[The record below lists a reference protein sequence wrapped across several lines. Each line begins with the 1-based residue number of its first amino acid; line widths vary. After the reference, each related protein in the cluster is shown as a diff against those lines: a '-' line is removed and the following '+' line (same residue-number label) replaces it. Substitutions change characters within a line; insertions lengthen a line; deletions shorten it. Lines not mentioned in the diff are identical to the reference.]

1 RLYRFRPAIHPRV
14 RPCVPA
20 SRAHVWPIGPWDR
33 VVRLLEEILA
43 LRCDRDLPVRRYYHA
58 RRQRNHDVPRR
69 APDARPVRRRVWG
82 RRPGRAHAGTCE
94 RMITRSSLAEWEA
107 EEMSAFSPIDI
118 AAQIEGIEWVVIL
131 IIIAV
136 LLLFGPSKLPE
147 LARGVGRALGE
158 FRRGRMEIER
168 EISTELSTL
177 DARDMRM
184 RVEKAAGAL
193 GVSAGGRSEMQ
204 LKLDIARAVDRAQ
217 DEQVVSAAQ
226 AMGVYSSG
234 SDVIRLKEQ
243 IIKAL
248 NV

>member
-1 RLYRFRPAIHPRV
+1 V
-14 RPCVPA
+14 
-20 SRAHVWPIGPWDR
+20 
-33 VVRLLEEILA
+33 
-43 LRCDRDLPVRRYYHA
+43 
-58 RRQRNHDVPRR
+58 
-69 APDARPVRRRVWG
+69 
-82 RRPGRAHAGTCE
+82 
-94 RMITRSSLAEWEA
+94 
-107 EEMSAFSPIDI
+107 SAFSPIDI

-168 EISTELSTL
+168 EISTELSTM

-204 LKLDIARAVDRAQ
+204 LKLDIARAVDKAQ

-234 SDVIRLKEQ
+234 SDVTRLKEQ

>member
-1 RLYRFRPAIHPRV
+1 V
-14 RPCVPA
+14 
-20 SRAHVWPIGPWDR
+20 
-33 VVRLLEEILA
+33 
-43 LRCDRDLPVRRYYHA
+43 
-58 RRQRNHDVPRR
+58 
-69 APDARPVRRRVWG
+69 
-82 RRPGRAHAGTCE
+82 
-94 RMITRSSLAEWEA
+94 
-107 EEMSAFSPIDI
+107 SAFSPIDI

-168 EISTELSTL
+168 EISTELSTM

-193 GVSAGGRSEMQ
+193 GVSSGGRSEIQ
-204 LKLDIARAVDRAQ
+204 LKLDIARAVDKAQ

-234 SDVIRLKEQ
+234 SDVTRLKEQ

>member
-1 RLYRFRPAIHPRV
+1 
-14 RPCVPA
+14 
-20 SRAHVWPIGPWDR
+20 
-33 VVRLLEEILA
+33 
-43 LRCDRDLPVRRYYHA
+43 
-58 RRQRNHDVPRR
+58 
-69 APDARPVRRRVWG
+69 
-82 RRPGRAHAGTCE
+82 
-94 RMITRSSLAEWEA
+94 
-107 EEMSAFSPIDI
+107 MSAFSPIDI

-168 EISTELSTL
+168 EISTELSTMET
-177 DARDMRM
+177 RDMRV

-193 GVSAGGRSEMQ
+193 GVPAGGRSEMQ
-204 LKLDIARAVDRAQ
+204 LKLDIARALDKAQ

-234 SDVIRLKEQ
+234 SDVTRLKEQ

>member
-1 RLYRFRPAIHPRV
+1 
-14 RPCVPA
+14 
-20 SRAHVWPIGPWDR
+20 
-33 VVRLLEEILA
+33 
-43 LRCDRDLPVRRYYHA
+43 
-58 RRQRNHDVPRR
+58 
-69 APDARPVRRRVWG
+69 
-82 RRPGRAHAGTCE
+82 
-94 RMITRSSLAEWEA
+94 M
-107 EEMSAFSPIDI
+107 
-118 AAQIEGIEWVVIL
+118 AQIEGIEWVVIL

-136 LLLFGPSKLPE
+136 LLLFGPAKLPE

-168 EISTELSTL
+168 EISTELSQMDT
-177 DARDMRM
+177 RDIRM

-193 GVSAGGRSEMQ
+193 GVAATGRSEMQ
-204 LKLDIARAVDRAQ
+204 LKLDIARAVDKAQ

-234 SDVIRLKEQ
+234 SDVTRLKEQ